1 MNYFNLFSNI
11 LLTKGIR
18 RVLIS
23 DLQRNVSELYSLEL
37 FEFLTELG
45 KNSIQDVINSYDDES
60 KEIADGYVNLLL
72 EKEYGFISNDD
83 WDRNFPPL
91 SYDYN
96 DYSKLSNLFME
107 YSSLDVLH
115 KIKNS
120 IEEFELKHL
129 VIYSAKPLSI
139 DDFVE
144 IDNCFKNSVLEGI
157 EILSPFYDGVNVDFL
172 NRLNAETLRI
182 YSMVFYNCT
191 KKKLKGSDYF
201 RFVVNFSNKNLKLS
215 SCGIVDLKYFN
226 TNLPKVLESLNHNS
240 CLNKKISIDKD
251 GNIKNCPAMLQ
262 SFGNIKD
269 TTLGEALNHVDFKKY
284 WKITKDVIEVCKDC
298 EFRHIC
304 TDCRAYTERTH
315 FDGDVDLSKPL
326 KCGYSPYTGEW
337 EEWSTNP
344 LKKRAIEFYN
354 MQELIKKYA

>member
-23 DLQRNVSELYSLEL
+23 DLQRNVSELYPLEL
-37 FEFLTELG
+37 FEFVTELG
-45 KNSIQDVINSYDDES
+45 KSSIQDVINSYDDES
-60 KEIADGYVNLLL
+60 KEIAEGYVNFLL
-72 EKEYGFISNDD
+72 EKEYGFISNDN
-83 WDRNFPPL
+83 WDGNFPPL

-96 DYSKLSNLFME
+96 DYSKLSNLFIE
-107 YSSLDVLH
+107 FSSLDVLH
-115 KIKNS
+115 KIKTS

-129 VIYSAKPLSI
+129 VIYSSKPLSI

-144 IDNCFKNSVLEGI
+144 IDNCFENSVLEGI
-157 EILSPFYDGVNVDFL
+157 EIVSPFYDEINVDFL
-172 NRLNAETLRI
+172 HRLNKETLRI
-182 YSMVFYNCT
+182 YSMVFYNC
-191 KKKLKGSDYF
+191 KKKTLKGSDCF
-201 RFVVNFSNKNLKLS
+201 RFIVNFSNKNLKLS

-251 GNIKNCPAMLQ
+251 GNIKNCPAMSQ

-269 TTLGEALNHVDFKKY
+269 TTLEEALNHPDFKKY
-284 WKITKDVIEVCKDC
+284 WNITKDQIDVCKDC

-304 TDCRAYTERTH
+304 TDCRAYTENP
-315 FDGDVDLSKPL
+315 DDQYSKPL
-326 KCGYSPYTGEW
+326 KCGYDPYTNVW

-344 LKKRAIEFYN
+344 LKQKAIEYYG
-354 MQELIKKYA
+354 MQELIKKDA